1 MKLTPEKH
9 SHQIITIAEH
19 YGIEPQTDMLIEEMA
34 ELTKAL
40 LKHRRAKVAGKA
52 TGKLLSEMADE
63 MADVKIMLEQIEY
76 LCNRFVDDE
85 FSWFINARMNEK
97 LERQIKRIAAE
108 TMPETTP
115 ATKYN
120 DRYISVGGAL

>member
-1 MKLTPEKH
+1 MTTEQLKH
-9 SHQIITIAEH
+9 ITFIAEH

-40 LKHRRAKVAGKA
+40 LKHRRAKAAGKA

-63 MADVKIMLEQIEY
+63 MADVRIMLEQIEY
-76 LCNRFVDDE
+76 LYNHFVDDE
-85 FSWFINARMNEK
+85 FSWFINARMDEK

-115 ATKYN
+115 GNK
-120 DRYISVGGAL
+120 IQ